1 MESAA
6 TLFHEFGHVIHF
18 LADDSE
24 LPENSGYHCQ
34 SDFIEIP
41 SQMLEKWLTS
51 PVMLE
56 KHLVD
61 GSGRPIDRE
70 RFKKYLSL
78 KRTFHSARG
87 FLMDLAVIRADLDVY
102 SAPVPKD
109 YDELNRRFQDAIR
122 RESVTGCEEWTQY
135 PTWFA
140 HIFSGMY
147 SSVYSSYLLGDI
159 AVEDLFQRL

>member
-1 MESAA
+1 
-6 TLFHEFGHVIHF
+6 
-18 LADDSE
+18 
-24 LPENSGYHCQ
+24 
-34 SDFIEIP
+34 
-41 SQMLEKWLTS
+41 MLEKWLTS
-51 PVMLE
+51 PAMLD
-56 KHLVD
+56 KFLID
-61 GSGRPIDRE
+61 DSGRRIDRE
-70 RFKKYLSL
+70 RFIKFLKLKK
-78 KRTFHSARG
+78 TFHSARG

-159 AVEDLFQRL
+159 AVEDLFQRLRESAKASANA